1 MGRSKPSGIGWCV
14 EQGFGHFDPRS
25 GVKRI
30 LDVEGHDDAVVLLFL
45 KESLKTVDI
54 SFGASAVE
62 A

>member
-1 MGRSKPSGIGWCV
+1 MCAWCV
-14 EQGFGHFDPRS
+14 EQGFSHFDPRY

-45 KESLKTVDI
+45 KESLKAVDI

>member
-1 MGRSKPSGIGWCV
+1 MMCAWCV
-14 EQGFGHFDPRS
+14 EQGFSHFDPRS

-45 KESLKTVDI
+45 KENLKTVNL
-54 SFGASAVE
+54 SFGSSAVE